1 MDYTNEIFERL
12 QNGESTED
20 IAASLTKSLNEANEK
35 HKAAEAAKRAKAEA
49 EAKAKQN
56 DLFAQKVEAVEAV
69 LFAFED
75 LLAIYE
81 VDDEILDAIEEADP
95 EEIVKVIDESLPFLT
110 KYIELSQ
117 ELEALKNKS
126 QKADPVSLKA
136 AVRAADP
143 IEDFLNQMVR

>member
-1 MDYTNEIFERL
+1 MDYTNEILERL
-12 QNGESTED
+12 QNGESAED

-35 HKAAEAAKRAKAEA
+35 HKAAEAAKKAEA
-49 EAKAKQN
+49 EAKAKQDN
-56 DLFAQKVEAVEAV
+56 LFAQKIAAVEAV

-75 LLAIYE
+75 LLAVYE

-126 QKADPVSLKA
+126 QKAG
-136 AVRAADP
+136 AVHAVDP
-143 IEDFLNQMVR
+143 IEDFLNRMVR